1 MANSEIVTSKIDLN
15 QAVAQGQEMTDTLK
29 KMGIKEATFDSG
41 AYYKHDHESQ
51 TTTLAAD
58 GILMRQSL
66 HITTV
71 IFRNE
76 GSTEQQALEEL
87 NAGSLTQ
94 KTLGAFSGV
103 SQQRASELLQIEKE

>member
-1 MANSEIVTSKIDLN
+1 
-15 QAVAQGQEMTDTLK
+15 
-29 KMGIKEATFDSG
+29 
-41 AYYKHDHESQ
+41 
-51 TTTLAAD
+51 
-58 GILMRQSL
+58 MRQSL